1 MSNTD
6 SSFGVGIDF
15 QHVLA
20 AISKQIYETP
30 LAFLRENVQNAV
42 DAIRIQ
48 ALRDN
53 RHPSDEA
60 YSVDIAIDGRDCT
73 IRDNGIGMSKE
84 DLRRFFW
91 TIGASGKRSEEA
103 RKAGCVGMFG
113 IGGFANFGVCDT
125 LTVISQI
132 EAEPRGTLTRLSED
146 AIRQAGSAIPQVASE
161 PSDEA
166 APRGTLVVGH
176 LREQPNVAELEGYIR
191 DFVRFAGERIT
202 FNGRL
207 ITQSEMSSAEQM
219 QNLVQLT
226 KQPTIWRSGNLEIEG
241 RLFHDQGHTLVTQLT
256 NLSVDGRDYRFSGFL
271 RCENGPIDVFKRGF
285 KLCATK
291 VQTQIGVSGRLD
303 CDRLA
308 PTAGRDSLNAESQ
321 ALVGQIASCL
331 EQVAVDAVLKSSDL
345 IAQHTRVFPFILRQG
360 WIDRLGNVEVSL
372 ADGSSRS
379 LDAVRTCSHQGVGV
393 FYGVHQKQALSQ
405 IMQAR
410 GNVVAMLPQ
419 DRHKQKAVQRY
430 LDQHCSGQ
438 SFSGIV
444 ELQQVY
450 DSLDRFEK
458 AFLSEL
464 EMTIREAY
472 DVKQV
477 KLTPGDLTEDIPVF
491 MSDEPAKS
499 QMLEICV
506 DVRHSE
512 IVKLRKLGLTPLMYS
527 MVAAFCREYL
537 GPSLRKRSPKFF
549 GSGAVNL
556 DGLARRRSELWVIA
570 RDDIHSVSKKSQR
583 QVVRRSDVH
592 TVTAGGGDGGAA
604 ISDGDSGE
612 PATKTP
618 KLLHI
623 QGDEEFADIIGY
635 YIRPPEPATRAF
647 GDVIKECDNRGV
659 VWAGNKIL
667 FVASDG
673 ISSAFQF
680 EIRLDHLIVTSR
692 DDGEQSVEG
701 AEELARPVQELSE
714 GLYFPVPQVLEPNLV
729 PQGDDEIRIEVTSG
743 DWIDMKTSHAW
754 QARASVEGV

>member
-1 MSNTD
+1 MSDN
-6 SSFGVGIDF
+6 SSFDVGIDF
-15 QHVLA
+15 QHVLS

-48 ALRDN
+48 ALRDD

-60 YSVDIAIDGRDCT
+60 YRVDIRIDGQDCS
-73 IRDNGIGMSKE
+73 IRDNGIGMTRD

-91 TIGASGKRSEEA
+91 TIGASGKRGDEA
-103 RKAGCVGMFG
+103 KKAGCVGMFG

-125 LTVISQI
+125 LTVISQTQG
-132 EAEPRGTLTRLSED
+132 EQRGTLTRLSED
-146 AIRQAGSAIPQVASE
+146 TIKQAGSAIPQVENE
-161 PSDEA
+161 PSDRA
-166 APRGTLVVGH
+166 VPRGTLVIGH
-176 LREQPNVAELEGYIR
+176 LRSQPNIDELERYIR

-202 FNGRL
+202 FNGKL
-207 ITQSEMSSAEQM
+207 ITQSEISSADQM
-219 QNLVQLT
+219 RNLVELT
-226 KQPTIWRSGNLEIEG
+226 KQPTIWRSGNLEVEG
-241 RLFHDQGHTLVTQLT
+241 RLFHDQGHTLVAQLT
-256 NLSVDGRDYRFSGFL
+256 NLSIDGTDYRFAGLL
-271 RCENGPIDVFKRGF
+271 RCESGPIDVFKRGF

-291 VQTQIGVSGRLD
+291 VQSQIGVSGRLD

-331 EQVAVDAVLKSSDL
+331 EEVAVDTVLKSKEL
-345 IAQHTRVFPFILRQG
+345 IAQHTRIFPFITRKG
-360 WIDRLGNVEVSL
+360 WVDRLGNVDVSL
-372 ADGSSRS
+372 ADGSSSS
-379 LDAVRTCSHQGVGV
+379 LDDIRTRSQQGVGI
-393 FYGVHQKQALSQ
+393 FYGVHQKHALSQ

-410 GNVVAMLPQ
+410 GNIVVMLPQ
-419 DRHKQKAVQRY
+419 DRHKQKAVRLF

-444 ELQQVY
+444 EIQQVY

-477 KLTPGDLTEDIPVF
+477 KLTPGNLTEDIPVF
-491 MSDEPAKS
+491 LSDESAKS
-499 QMLEICV
+499 QTLDICV

-512 IVKLRKLGLTPLMYS
+512 IAKLRKLGFTPLMYS

-537 GPSLRKRSPKFF
+537 GSSLRKRSPKFF

-556 DGLARRRSELWVIA
+556 DSLARKRSELWVIA
-570 RDDIHSVSKKSQR
+570 KDDIHSVSKKSQR

-592 TVTAGGGDGGAA
+592 TVTAGDDGSSTG
-604 ISDGDSGE
+604 SDGQPDEAS
-612 PATKTP
+612 TKTA
-618 KLLHI
+618 KILHI
-623 QGDEEFADIIGY
+623 QGDEEFKDIIGY
-635 YIRPPEPATRAF
+635 YIRLPDPATRAY

-673 ISSAFQF
+673 VSSAFQF
-680 EIRLDHLIVTSR
+680 EIRLDHLIVTSSAT
-692 DDGEQSVEG
+692 GEQSVEG
-701 AEELARPVQELSE
+701 AEELLRPIQELSE
-714 GLYFPVPQVLEPNLV
+714 GLYFPIPQVLEPNLV
-729 PQGDDEIRIEVTSG
+729 PEGDDEIRIEVTSG
-743 DWIDMKTSHAW
+743 DWIDMKTAHAW
-754 QARASVEGV
+754 QPRF